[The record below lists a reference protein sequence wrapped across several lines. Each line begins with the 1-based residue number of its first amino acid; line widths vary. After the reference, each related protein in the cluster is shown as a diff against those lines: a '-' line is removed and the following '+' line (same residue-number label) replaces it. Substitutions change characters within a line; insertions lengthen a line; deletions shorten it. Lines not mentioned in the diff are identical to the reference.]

1 LESELFK
8 SSEEN
13 EKLSS
18 INMDLKKLV
27 KTDFRD
33 MNNTD
38 ADQTYAELKHKSVI
52 ESLDAR
58 CEALKRRN
66 NLMKSEN
73 ELLRS
78 ELSVL

>member
-1 LESELFK
+1 MESELFK

>member
-1 LESELFK
+1 V
-8 SSEEN
+8 
-13 EKLSS
+13 
-18 INMDLKKLV
+18 DLKKLV

-33 MNNTD
+33 LNSTEMD
-38 ADQTYAELKHKSVI
+38 KTYMDLKHKSVI

-58 CEALKRRN
+58 CETLKKKF

-78 ELSVL
+78 ELAVM